1 MTITNTNKVNLKN
14 LKQKESEFWGI
25 VKQKDCSRGQKKACL
40 KQIAIIQNKIKS
52 LK

>member
-1 MTITNTNKVNLKN
+1 MKTLEN
-14 LKQKESEFWGI
+14 LKQKEYEFLRI

-52 LK
+52 LNNE